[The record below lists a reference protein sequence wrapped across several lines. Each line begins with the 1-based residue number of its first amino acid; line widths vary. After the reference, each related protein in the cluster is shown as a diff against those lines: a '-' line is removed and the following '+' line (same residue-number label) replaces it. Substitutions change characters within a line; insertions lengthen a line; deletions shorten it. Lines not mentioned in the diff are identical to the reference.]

1 MSALFNLDS
10 YFERINYQGTTTP
23 TIDVLHALSRAHTQ
37 SIPFENLDVLL
48 RRPISLELDDIYRK
62 LVIDRRG
69 GYCFEQNNL
78 LLEVLKRLGF
88 TVTPWGARV
97 RLRVTDRNILPVRT
111 HVFLAVEIDGEQWI
125 VDSGVGALSLT
136 QALRLQEGAEQ
147 TTPHE
152 TRRLQ
157 RVGESWFHQVVR
169 DGAWIDVCEFTEQ
182 PMPVSD
188 QIVANWY
195 TSSHPDSTFMTQLQV
210 ALAQDNGGR
219 ITLNNNEL
227 KLRQADGAAATY
239 QVADTELLDVLAEY
253 FAIKLPA
260 DADISHITRFLRKA

>member
-1 MSALFNLDS
+1 MSVLFNLDS
-10 YFERINYQGTTTP
+10 YFERINYQGATSP
-23 TIDVLHALSRAHTQ
+23 TIDVLHALTRAHSQ

-88 TVTPWGARV
+88 TVSPWGARV
-97 RLRVTDRNILPVRT
+97 RLRVTDRNVLPVRT
-111 HVFLAVEIDGEQWI
+111 HIFLAVEIDGEQWI

-136 QALRLQEGAEQ
+136 QALRLQDGGEQ
-147 TTPHE
+147 ITPHE

-182 PMPVSD
+182 RMPVSD

-219 ITLNNNEL
+219 ITLNNSEL
-227 KLRQADGAAATY
+227 KLRQADGTAATY
-239 QVADTELLDVLAEY
+239 QVADTELLNVLSEY